1 MNNSKRTAILGATA
15 VCISAALWGFDGIV
29 LTPNLYNLDVGYVVF
44 MLHLIPFALM
54 NIFLFREYRHIKQF
68 TRSDFAIL
76 LLVALFGGA
85 LGTLSIVKALFLV
98 EFKKLSIV
106 VLLQKTQ
113 PVFAIALATIL
124 LGERPRKGFFTWAAL
139 AIFSGYF
146 LTFGFKLP
154 DIESNINTIYASLFA
169 LLAAASF
176 GSATVLGKKILNRY
190 SFQTATFYRY
200 GLTTVLMLVF
210 VLASGRLDQIA
221 VTTSRNWLIFFIIAF
236 TTGSG
241 AIFLYYYGL
250 RHVRAMIA
258 TICELCFP
266 LTAILLDYLI
276 NNQKLSAI
284 QWMSAAALL
293 ISIIMLN
300 LKHAASEK

>member
-1 MNNSKRTAILGATA
+1 MNKSKKIAILGATA
-15 VCISAALWGFDGIV
+15 VCISASLWGFDGIV

-54 NIFLFREYRHIKQF
+54 NIVLFREYRHIRQF
-68 TRSDFAIL
+68 TRDDLLIL
-76 LLVALFGGA
+76 LLVALLGGA

-113 PVFAIALATIL
+113 PVFAIALATLIL
-124 LGERPRKGFFTWAAL
+124 SERPQKGFFGWAAL
-139 AIFSGYF
+139 AIFSGYL
-146 LTFGFKLP
+146 LTFGFRLP
-154 DIESNINTIYASLFA
+154 DVDANINTIYASLFA

-200 GLTTVLMLVF
+200 GLTAALMLIF
-210 VLASGRLDQIA
+210 VLFTGRFDQVA
-221 VTTSRNWLIFFIIAF
+221 VTTERNWIIFVIIGL

-250 RHVRAMIA
+250 RHVRAMVA

-276 NNQKLSAI
+276 NDQKLSAI
-284 QWMSAAALL
+284 QWLSAGTLL
-293 ISIIMLN
+293 FSIIMLN
-300 LKHAASEK
+300 LRHAASEK

>member
-1 MNNSKRTAILGATA
+1 MNKNKKIAILGATA
-15 VCISAALWGFDGIV
+15 VCISASLWGFDGIV

-54 NIFLFREYRHIKQF
+54 NVVLFHEYRHIRQF
-68 TRSDFAIL
+68 TRNDFLIL
-76 LLVALFGGA
+76 LLVALLGGA

-113 PVFAIALATIL
+113 PIFAIALATLI
-124 LGERPRKGFFTWAAL
+124 LGERPQKGFFGWAAL
-139 AIFSGYF
+139 AILSGYL
-146 LTFGFKLP
+146 LTFGFRLP
-154 DIESNINTIYASLFA
+154 DVEANINTIYASLFA

-200 GLTTVLMLVF
+200 GLTAALMLLF
-210 VLASGRLDQIA
+210 VLFTGRFDQVA
-221 VTTSRNWLIFFIIAF
+221 VTTERNWIIFVIIGL

-250 RHVRAMIA
+250 RHVRAVVA

-284 QWMSAAALL
+284 QWLSAGALL
-293 ISIIMLN
+293 FSIIMLN
-300 LKHAASEK
+300 LRHAASEK